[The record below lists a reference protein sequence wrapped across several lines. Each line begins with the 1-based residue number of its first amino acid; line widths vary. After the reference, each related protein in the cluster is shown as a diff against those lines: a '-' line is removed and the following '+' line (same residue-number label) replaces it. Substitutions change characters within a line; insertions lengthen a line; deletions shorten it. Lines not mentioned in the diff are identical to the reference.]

1 MTWMIIVWM
10 DSSNY
15 FVIVNRTKL
24 ICLKNLCL
32 LVFAVF
38 FLMILTL
45 LDNNISASKYDTVSA
60 FIRKQIEN
68 NTSS

>member
-1 MTWMIIVWM
+1 M
-10 DSSNY
+10 DG
-15 FVIVNRTKL
+15 FIKL
-24 ICLKNLCL
+24 LRDCQQNKINLPEEF
-32 LVFAVF
+32 VFASICCF

>member
-1 MTWMIIVWM
+1 
-10 DSSNY
+10 
-15 FVIVNRTKL
+15 
-24 ICLKNLCL
+24 
-32 LVFAVF
+32 
-38 FLMILTL
+38 MILTL

>member
-32 LVFAVF
+32 LVFDV

>member
-1 MTWMIIVWM
+1 M
-10 DSSNY
+10 DG
-15 FVIVNRTKL
+15 FIKL
-24 ICLKNLCL
+24 LRDCQQNKINLPEEF
-32 LVFAVF
+32 VFASICYF